1 MQFPVVAA
9 WPGLGGRPTVGRVLG
24 QIGVARARIS
34 TAGRRSRRHRS
45 RGRGDGRH
53 RQATD
58 RPRSSIRRPDAG
70 EGSREH
76 AADAPAVGRD
86 RVRASVPDRKRR
98 GRSRRRPLC
107 RHRRRLADAK
117 ARRAERVKPGP
128 AAHGRQAETHQ
139 ARVRPVAAYSAARR
153 RSRRRRCP
161 TRSHVAAVVID
172 VPSPPT
178 AIRSGT
184 TVRKNAKQL
193 LTYIF
198 YYVMIF
204 YTIFCK
210 SRKWEG
216 GE

>member
-1 MQFPVVAA
+1 MQLPVVAA
-9 WPGLGGRPTVGRVLG
+9 WPGLGGRPTVGRVPG
-24 QIGVARARIS
+24 QIGVARARIP

-70 EGSREH
+70 EGARQH
-76 AADAPAVGRD
+76 AADAPAVVRD
-86 RVRASVPDRKRR
+86 RVRGSVPGRKHR
-98 GRSRRRPLC
+98 GRGRRRPLC
-107 RHRRRLADAK
+107 RHRRRLADAE
-117 ARRAERVKPGP
+117 ARRAERVQPGP

-153 RSRRRRCP
+153 RSRRSRSRRRP

-172 VPSPPT
+172 APSPPT
-178 AIRSGT
+178 ATRRWT
-184 TVRKNAKQL
+184 TVRKKAEQL

-198 YYVMIF
+198 
-204 YTIFCK
+204 
-210 SRKWEG
+210 
-216 GE
+216 